1 MAAKIMFGLCCVFFV
16 VGTAGA
22 IKRIAVSARTRKK
35 QKQYTEAKSCKQRK
49 YKR

>member
-1 MAAKIMFGLCCVFFV
+1 MASKIMFGLCCVFFV

-35 QKQYTEAKSCKQRK
+35 QKQYTEANQANK
-49 YKR
+49 

>member
-22 IKRIAVSARTRKK
+22 IRNAVLSARTRKR
-35 QKQYTEAKSCKQRK
+35 QKQYTEASQANK
-49 YKR
+49 